1 MSLNSIMNIA
11 TSGLFASQNAIRTVT
26 QNVSNVNTPGYV
38 RLEHNQNAREI
49 GGQGQGVDTAL
60 VTRAADRFLAAASLA
75 ASSSA
80 GSAAGRSGYL
90 DNVQAAFGDPTSESS
105 IFAALNRALGAFETG
120 VLNPGSISA
129 RRGAIAEL
137 QGFLAQIN
145 TVGQTIETARA
156 DADQRIA
163 DQVQR
168 INTLLKDISAVN
180 ANSDILRANALGDST
195 GAQQRQADMIQEL
208 SQYIDI
214 KATQRPDGS
223 TELRTSNGVLLAGFS
238 PATLNFKAT
247 GVGAASF
254 DRITITFGADPT
266 EREFEPSIQSG
277 SLRGLL
283 DVRDQDLAKIAY
295 GLGELAGGIADAL
308 NAAHSQN
315 ATLPPLAL
323 AKGSDTGLLASDSLN
338 FTGQTSIGVVNAAGI
353 LVSKIEV
360 DFTTGAFTVNGAPSG
375 TTGATIG
382 SFVTALNAALGA
394 NGTASF
400 TNGRLEMQSAAPVPA
415 TATPNGFVFDEPTTG
430 GSQRGNR
437 AFAHFFGLNELV
449 QSGTPMNYATG
460 LQATDSHGF
469 VAGSVMSLQVV
480 GPTGGIAT
488 SKSVTIPAG
497 TIGDM
502 MNALNDPATGVGLYG
517 GFSLD
522 PQGVMKWTPGTGQ
535 GNLRMEIIQDVGPRG
550 TTSHGFAA
558 IFGVASKTREARA
571 LGIAVNPAIVSD
583 PAKMGLARPDLS
595 GVAVG
600 TVAVGLADSR
610 GAQALF
616 DASRSSLSF
625 SDGPGGVIRSM
636 KLMDFVSTLGGDV
649 GRLAAEAASDKETA
663 DGFKA
668 EADARRSSVEGVNLD
683 EELVKL
689 TSFQQA
695 YSAAARMIRAVDE
708 MYQTLLQA
716 V

>member
-38 RLEHNQNAREI
+38 RLEHNQNARDI

-137 QGFLAQIN
+137 QSFLAQIN

-156 DADQRIA
+156 DADQRVS

-168 INTLLKDISAVN
+168 VNTLLKDISA
-180 ANSDILRANALGDST
+180 ANSDILRANAVGDST
-195 GAQQRQADMIQEL
+195 GAQQRQADMIEEL

-214 KATQRPDGS
+214 KVATRPDGS
-223 TELRTSNGVLLAGFS
+223 TEVRTSNGVMLAGFS
-238 PATLNFKAT
+238 PATLNFKAS
-247 GVGAASF
+247 GVGATSF
-254 DRITITFGADPT
+254 DRITITFGTDPT

-323 AKGSDTGLLASDSLN
+323 ARGSDTGLLASDSLN
-338 FTGQTSIGVVNAAGI
+338 FTGQTSIGVVNAAGL
-353 LVSKIEV
+353 LVSKI
-360 DFTTGAFTVNGAPSG
+360 DINFTTGAITVDGVASG

-382 SFVTALNAALGA
+382 TFVAALNSALGA
-394 NGTASF
+394 NGAASF
-400 TNGRLEMQSAAPVPA
+400 TNGRLELQSAPPVPA
-415 TATPNGFVFDEPTTG
+415 TATPNGFVFDEPASG

-437 AFAHFFGLNELV
+437 AFAHFFGLNDLV
-449 QSGTPMNYATG
+449 QSGTPLNYATG
-460 LQATDSHGF
+460 LRATDAHGF

-488 SKSVTIPAG
+488 MKNVTIPAG
-497 TIGDM
+497 TIGDI
-502 MNALNDPATGVGLYG
+502 MNALNDPTTGVGLYG

-535 GNLRMEIIQDVGPRG
+535 GNLRLEITQDIGPRG
-550 TTSHGFAA
+550 GTSHGFAA

-571 LGIAVNPAIVSD
+571 LGIAVNPSIVSD
-583 PAKMGLARPDLS
+583 PSKMGLARPDLS
-595 GVAVG
+595 TVAVG
-600 TVAVGLADSR
+600 AVAVGLADSR

-616 DASRSSLSF
+616 DASRTPLPF
-625 SDGPGGVIRSM
+625 SDGPGGVTRTM
-636 KLMDFVSTLGGDV
+636 KLLDFVSSLGGDV
-649 GRLAAEAASDKETA
+649 GRLAAEAATDKETA

-668 EADARRSSVEGVNLD
+668 EADSRRANVEGVNLD

>member
-11 TSGLFASQNAIRTVT
+11 TSGLYASQNAIRTVT

-49 GGQGQGVDTAL
+49 GGKGQGVDTAL

-75 ASSSA
+75 ASSGA

-90 DNVQAAFGDPTSESS
+90 ENVQAAFGDPTSESS

-137 QGFLAQIN
+137 QSFLAQVN
-145 TVGQTIETARA
+145 TVGRTIESARA
-156 DADQRIA
+156 DADQRVA

-168 INTLLKDISAVN
+168 VNTLLKDISAG
-180 ANSDILRANALGDST
+180 NSDILRANAIGDST

-214 KATQRPDGS
+214 KVAQRPDGS
-223 TELRTSNGVLLAGFS
+223 NEVRTSNGVLLAGFH
-238 PATLNFKAT
+238 PATLNFKAS
-247 GVGAASF
+247 GIGATSF
-254 DRITITFGADPT
+254 DRITITFGSDPT

-315 ATLPPLAL
+315 ATLPPLAV
-323 AKGSDTGLLASDSLN
+323 ARGSDTGLLASDSLN
-338 FTGQTSIGVVNAAGI
+338 FTGQTSIGVVNAAGL
-353 LVSKIEV
+353 LVSKIDINFNSGAISV
-360 DFTTGAFTVNGAPSG
+360 DGAPSG

-382 SFVTALNAALGA
+382 SFVAALNTALGA
-394 NGTASF
+394 NGSANF
-400 TNGRLEMQSAAPVPA
+400 TNGRLQLQAAAPVPA

-430 GSQRGNR
+430 GSQRGSR
-437 AFAHFFGLNELV
+437 AFAHFFGLNDLV
-449 QSGTPMNYATG
+449 QSGTPLNYATG
-460 LQATDSHGF
+460 LRSTDSHGF
-469 VAGSVMSLQVV
+469 VAGSVMGLQVV

-488 SKSVTIPAG
+488 TRNVTIPAG
-497 TIGDM
+497 TIGDI
-502 MNALNDPATGVGLYG
+502 MNALNDPTTGVGLYG

-535 GNLRMEIIQDVGPRG
+535 GNLRLEITQDIGPRG
-550 TTSHGFAA
+550 GTNHGFAA

-571 LGIAVNPAIVSD
+571 LGIEVNPAIVSD
-583 PAKMGLARPDLS
+583 PSKMGLARPDLS
-595 GVAVG
+595 AVALG
-600 TVAVGLADSR
+600 AVAVGLADSR

-616 DASRSSLSF
+616 DASRAPLTF
-625 SDGPGGVIRSM
+625 SDGPGGVTRSM
-636 KLMDFVSTLGGDV
+636 KLMDFVSSLGGDV
-649 GRLAAEAASDKETA
+649 GRLAAEASSDKETA
-663 DGFKA
+663 EGFKA
-668 EADARRSSVEGVNLD
+668 EADARRANIEGVNLD
-683 EELVKL
+683 EELIKL

-708 MYQTLLQA
+708 MYETLLQA

>member
-49 GGQGQGVDTAL
+49 GGQGQGVDIGL

-145 TVGQTIETARA
+145 TIGQTIETARA

-168 INTLLKDISAVN
+168 VNTLLKDISA
-180 ANSDILRANALGDST
+180 ANSDILRANAAGDST

-214 KATQRPDGS
+214 KVATRPDGS
-223 TELRTSNGVLLAGFS
+223 TEVRTSNGVLLAGFN
-238 PATLNFKAT
+238 PATLNFKAS
-247 GVGAASF
+247 GVGATSF
-254 DRITITFGADPT
+254 DRITITFGTDPT

-323 AKGSDTGLLASDSLN
+323 ARGSDTGLLASDSLN
-338 FTGQTSIGVVNAAGI
+338 FTGQTSIGVVNAAGL
-353 LVSKIEV
+353 LVSKI
-360 DFTTGAFTVNGAPSG
+360 DINFTTGAITVDGAASG
-375 TTGATIG
+375 TTGSTIG

-400 TNGRLEMQSAAPVPA
+400 TNGRLQLQSAAPVPA
-415 TATPNGFVFDEPTTG
+415 TATPNGFVFDEPATG

-437 AFAHFFGLNELV
+437 AFAHFFGLNDLV
-449 QSGTPMNYATG
+449 QSGTPLNYATG
-460 LQATDSHGF
+460 LRATDTHGF
-469 VAGSVMSLQVV
+469 TAGSVMTLQVV
-480 GPTGGIAT
+480 GPMGGIAT
-488 SKSVTIPAG
+488 TKNVTIPVG
-497 TIGDM
+497 TIGDI
-502 MNALNDPATGVGLYG
+502 MNALNDPTTGVGLYG

-535 GNLRMEIIQDVGPRG
+535 GNLRLEITQDIGPRG
-550 TTSHGFAA
+550 GTSHGFAA

-571 LGIAVNPAIVSD
+571 LGIEVNPAIVSD

-595 GVAVG
+595 SVAVG
-600 TVAVGLADSR
+600 AVAVGLADSR

-616 DASRSSLSF
+616 DASRTPLAF
-625 SDGPGGVIRSM
+625 SDGPGGVTRTM
-636 KLMDFVSTLGGDV
+636 KMLDFLSALGGDV
-649 GRLAAEAASDKETA
+649 GRLAAEAATDKQTA

-668 EADARRSSVEGVNLD
+668 EADARRASLEGVNLD

>member
-1 MSLNSIMNIA
+1 MNIA
-11 TSGLFASQNAIRTVT
+11 TSGLYASQNAIRTVT

-38 RLEHNQNAREI
+38 RLEHNQNAREV
-49 GGQGQGVDTAL
+49 GGRGQGVDTAL

-80 GSAAGRSGYL
+80 GSALGRAGYL
-90 DNVQAAFGDPTSESS
+90 DSVQAAFGNPTSDSS
-105 IFAALNRALGAFETG
+105 IFAALNRTLGKFETG
-120 VLNPGSISA
+120 VLQPGSISA
-129 RRGAIAEL
+129 RRGAVAEL
-137 QGFLAQIN
+137 ASFLAQVN
-145 TVGQTIETARA
+145 TIGQTIEAARA
-156 DADQRIA
+156 DADQRVA

-168 INTLLKDISAVN
+168 VNTLLQDISA
-180 ANSDILRANALGDST
+180 ANSDILRANAVGDST

-214 KATQRPDGS
+214 KVAQRPDGS
-223 TELRTSNGVLLAGFS
+223 TEVRTSNGVLLAGFS
-238 PATLNFKAT
+238 PATLNFNASGSGAT
-247 GVGAASF
+247 SF
-254 DRITITFGADPT
+254 DRITITFGTDPT

-308 NAAHSQN
+308 NAAHNQN

-323 AKGSDTGLLASDSLN
+323 AKGSDTGLLVSDSLN
-338 FTGQTSIGVVNAAGI
+338 FTGQTSIGVVNAAGL
-353 LVSKIEV
+353 LVSKI
-360 DFTTGAFTVNGAPSG
+360 DINFTTGAISVNGTPSG
-375 TTGATIG
+375 TTGTTIG
-382 SFVTALNAALGA
+382 SFVTALNTALGA

-400 TNGRLEMQSAAPVPA
+400 TNGRLQLQSAAPVPA
-415 TATPNGFVFDEPTTG
+415 TATPNGFVFDEPATG
-430 GSQRGNR
+430 GSLRGNR
-437 AFAHFFGLNELV
+437 AFAHFFGLNDLI
-449 QSGTPMNYATG
+449 QSGTPLNYATG
-460 LQATDSHGF
+460 LTASDAHGF

-480 GPTGGIAT
+480 EPTGGIAT
-488 SKSVTIPAG
+488 TKTITIPAG
-497 TIGDM
+497 TIGDII
-502 MNALNDPATGVGLYG
+502 NALNDPTTGVGLYG

-535 GNLRMEIIQDVGPRG
+535 GNLRLEVTQDVGPRG
-550 TTSHGFAA
+550 STSHGFAA

-595 GVAVG
+595 TVAIG
-600 TVAVGLADSR
+600 AVAVGLADSR

-616 DASRSSLSF
+616 DASRAALPF
-625 SDGPGGVIRSM
+625 SDGPGGVTRSM
-636 KLMDFVSTLGGDV
+636 KLVDFVSALGGDV
-649 GRLAAEAASDKETA
+649 GRLAAEAASDKDTA

-668 EADARRSSVEGVNLD
+668 EADKRRASVEGVNLD